1 MAAIT
6 QSYQRVVGAPYSAGS
21 FAITLNI
28 AGAGAT
34 GTITSGITGVI
45 SPGDIFIASSTTGGF
60 TSGSSQILIQ
70 SVGYNAA
77 GTGATCGFTGVT
89 PSGAC
94 ILSFVS
100 SATSTF
106 NSGAINFYA
115 AGDSQSGPSTTRVI
129 SIQGGFTTNGTSTW
143 TPVNKIASGGFVELI
158 GVGATA
164 AGPYTIN
171 VDCRDLFALNT
182 SSGVITRGSTAN
194 VLDLAMRSASGYTTI
209 ATVEN
214 GDVLHFNGL
223 SLITSTTGATAT
235 NCSLGLYN
243 NSGSDLIG
251 DIAVTIQ

>member
-6 QSYQRVVGAPYSAGS
+6 QSYQKVVGSPASAGAFS
-21 FAITLNI
+21 ITLNI

-45 SPGDIFIASSTTGGF
+45 SPGDIYIASSTTGGF
-60 TSGSSQILIQ
+60 TAGTSQILIQ

-77 GTGATCGFTGVT
+77 GTGATCGFTGTT
-89 PSGAC
+89 PSGAV
-94 ILSFVS
+94 ILDFVS

-106 NSGAINFYA
+106 MNNAITYYA

-171 VDCRDLFALNT
+171 VDCRDLYALNT
-182 SSGVITRGSTAN
+182 STGAITRGSTAN
-194 VLDLAMRSASGYTTI
+194 VLDLAMKSAGGY
-209 ATVEN
+209 ATVASVEY
-214 GDVLHFNGL
+214 GDVLYLNGL
-223 SLITSTTGATAT
+223 SLAASTTAAAVT
-235 NCSLGLYN
+235 NSSLVLMN

-251 DIAVTIQ
+251 DIVVTVQ